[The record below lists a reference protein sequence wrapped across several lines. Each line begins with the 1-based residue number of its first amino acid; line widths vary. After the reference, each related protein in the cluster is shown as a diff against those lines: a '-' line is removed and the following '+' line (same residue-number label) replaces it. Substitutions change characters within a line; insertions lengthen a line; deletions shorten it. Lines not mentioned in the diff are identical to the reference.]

1 MKSVWQL
8 ARQPVKTVFGIILVA
23 LAVAI
28 LCVCVG
34 QAMVAYNFEAA
45 LEQSFTTIA
54 LPTEIYQIPED
65 ALYIQRTMPMD
76 VSAWISQMTA
86 ENPDIIKTV
95 AAPGLS
101 SAYIPDMRQDN
112 CTTDPFNGWATTYR
126 YRNLTS
132 LPTGAPYCT
141 AVLEIKL
148 NEIGE
153 IEENEGKR
161 YLNCVGIVEAIIGLE
176 EGYPDST
183 GFTIYLSLPLSN
195 SQTIEDL
202 GLETGECYLVFGLDY
217 YDKDWALRVLESE
230 AWETGEISIG
240 ALNPDCLTWFSDEE
254 VESYRQWNPAV
265 YNVAQYADYDNN
277 VHFTLTNITADN
289 FRSVSMTAE
298 DYVRLDSTVADFL
311 NSDSDGVW
319 QDHMDCVE
327 INTHAYPVIGVDKL
341 THLADFVRGVTVITT
356 GREFSR
362 EELETGANI
371 CLISESLAAVNGLNV
386 GDSITLNFYEYDE
399 NCPYQDSL
407 LEGNGVINPG
417 ASYFTE
423 NTVFAPAEE
432 YIIIGFYQQKYDWYT
447 VEDNIYAISPNT
459 IITPKSAVPVEMQYT
474 NQGLW
479 GALELYNGSM
489 DEFNVLTDEAGHSL
503 LYVCYDQGYS
513 IVKENLQNYDEI
525 AARAVII
532 GIVVYGNILI
542 LFLMM
547 FPARQGDV
555 IHRMSTMGAFWW
567 DKMYYIL
574 TSGLGILLPGTVLGT
589 MASVVLWDRVVNTMT
604 AVVVADLDLQ
614 LDFGVIFSIAVV
626 QLLLALALTM
636 LISLPMTLGRLMNRR

>member
-1 MKSVWQL
+1 MKSIAQL
-8 ARQPVKTVFGIILVA
+8 IRQPVKTLSGIILVA

-28 LCVCVG
+28 LCICIG

-54 LPTEIYQIPED
+54 LPTEIYQLPGEEF
-65 ALYIQRTMPMD
+65 YILRTMPMD
-76 VSAWISQMTA
+76 VSTWISQMTA
-86 ENPDIIKTV
+86 ANPDIINAV
-95 AAPGLS
+95 AMPGLS

-112 CTTDPFNGWATTYR
+112 YTNYPYNGMSTTYR
-126 YRNLTS
+126 YKNLTS
-132 LPTGAPYCT
+132 LPTGTPYSN
-141 AVLEIKL
+141 ALLEITL

-153 IEENEGKR
+153 IEETDGQR
-161 YLNCVGIVEAIIGLE
+161 YLNCVGTIESIVELE
-176 EGYPDST
+176 EGYPNST
-183 GFTIYLSLPLSN
+183 GFTIYLSIPLS
-195 SQTIEDL
+195 QTQKVADL
-202 GLETGECYLVFGLDY
+202 GLETGERYLVFGPDY
-217 YDKDWALRVLESE
+217 YDKDWDLRVLESE
-230 AWETGEISIG
+230 AWETGEVSIG
-240 ALNPDCLTWFSDEE
+240 VLNPDCLRWFSEEE
-254 VESYRQWNPAV
+254 VESYRQWNPVV
-265 YNVAQYADYDNN
+265 YKVAQYSDYDNGI
-277 VHFTLTNITADN
+277 HFCLTNITADY

-298 DYVRLDSTVADFL
+298 DYVRLDSTADEFMD
-311 NSDSDGVW
+311 SDSNGVW
-319 QDHMDCVE
+319 QDYMDSVR

-356 GREFSR
+356 GREFIR
-362 EELETGANI
+362 EELETGANV

-489 DEFNVLTDEAGHSL
+489 DEFYAVLDEAGHSL

-525 AARAVII
+525 AGRAVII
-532 GIVVYGNILI
+532 GIVVYGIILI

-555 IHRMSTMGAFWW
+555 IHRMSTMGAFWR
-567 DKMYYIL
+567 DKVCYIL

-614 LDFGVIFSIAVV
+614 LDFGVIVSIAVV